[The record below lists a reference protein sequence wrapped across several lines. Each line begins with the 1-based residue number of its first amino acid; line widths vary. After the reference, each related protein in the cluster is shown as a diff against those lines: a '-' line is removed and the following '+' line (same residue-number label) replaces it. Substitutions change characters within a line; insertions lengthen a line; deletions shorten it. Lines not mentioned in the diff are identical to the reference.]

1 MAIRHIL
8 RDGTVLNDI
17 TGHVVKM
24 EDAQVVYAILDK
36 IHERKERE
44 NVKKSGDQ
52 GMA

>member
-1 MAIRHIL
+1 MAIRHVL

-36 IHERKERE
+36 INERKRVRKERKD
-44 NVKKSGDQ
+44 VDR
-52 GMA
+52 